1 MDNLISTFNLH
12 RGELVTA
19 LWQHLN
25 ISLISLLI
33 AIVIAVPL
41 AIVVVNHQKIANFL
55 LQVTGVFQTIPSLAL
70 LGLLIPFVGIGN
82 TPAIIALVIYAL
94 LPIFQN
100 TYLGLTSIDPI
111 LLEAADAFGMSRWRR
126 LFKVELPLSRSAII
140 SGIRTALVMIIGT
153 ATLAALIG
161 AGGLGTLIL
170 LGIDRNDMALT
181 LIGAIAAALLTI
193 IFSAIIRLLQK
204 VRFRYTIGVFVAIAA
219 IFVGSNVYQSVIS
232 NEVRVVIAGKLGSE
246 PEILINMYKDLIE
259 DENPHVKVE
268 LKPNFGQ
275 TSFLF
280 NALKSEQIDLYPEF
294 SGTVTESLVKV
305 KKGILAK
312 SASAEEIYQ
321 VAKRNLEDQFKMTY
335 LAPMKYNNTYA
346 LVVKEQFAKEHHLK
360 KISDLGQVSTQLN
373 GGFDLEFLN
382 RADGF
387 AGLKKD
393 YHFSFPT
400 QSLDASLR
408 YLALNKGKV
417 NITNGY
423 TTDPQIVAYKLRVL
437 DDDQHFFAIYQ
448 GAPLMNDKFA
458 KKNPKVVKSLNKL
471 QGRITNEEMQEMN
484 RQVNFEKKSAA
495 SVARSYLVKHHL
507 LKEAK

>member
-1 MDNLISTFNLH
+1 MNELVSTFKLH
-12 RGELVTA
+12 QNEFWTA

-41 AIVVVNHQKIANFL
+41 AIIVVNHRKIANFL

-100 TYLGLTSIDPI
+100 TYLGLTSIDP
-111 LLEAADAFGMSRWRR
+111 LLIEAADAFGMSRWRR
-126 LFKVELPLSRSAII
+126 LFKVELPLSMNAII

-153 ATLAALIG
+153 ATIAALIG

-170 LGIDRNDMALT
+170 LGIDRNDMSLT
-181 LIGAIAAALLTI
+181 LIGAIAAAVLTI
-193 IFSAIIRLLQK
+193 IFSSLIRLLQK
-204 VRFRYTIGVFVAIAA
+204 AKFRYTIGVFVAVITL
-219 IFVGSNVYQSVIS
+219 FVGTNIYQNVGSATT
-232 NEVRVVIAGKLGSE
+232 RVVIAGKLGSE

-259 DENPHVKVE
+259 NDNSHIKVE

-280 NALKSEQIDLYPEF
+280 NALKAKQIDIYPEF

-305 KKGILAK
+305 KKGSLPKQAT
-312 SASAEEIYQ
+312 AQQIYK
-321 VAKRNLEDQFKMTY
+321 VAKNGLKNQFEMTY
-335 LAPMKYNNTYA
+335 LDPMKYNNTYA
-346 LVVKEQFAKEHHLK
+346 LVVKEKFAKAHHLT
-360 KISDLGQVSTQLN
+360 KISDLQKVESLMK

-387 AGLKKD
+387 AGLKKV
-393 YHFSFPT
+393 YQISFPT

-408 YLALNKGKV
+408 YIALNKGKV
-417 NITNGY
+417 NLTNGY
-423 TTDPQIVAYKLRVL
+423 TTDAQIAAYKLRVL
-437 DDDQHFFAIYQ
+437 TDDQHFFSIYQ
-448 GAPLMNDKFA
+448 GAPLMNTSFA
-458 KKNPKVVKSLNKL
+458 SKHPEIVKSLSKL
-471 QGRITNEEMQEMN
+471 KIGFLIRKC
-484 RQVNFEKKSAA
+484 RK
-495 SVARSYLVKHHL
+495 
-507 LKEAK
+507 